1 MGSAL
6 PTMRNE
12 NEPGIIEPFQDL
24 PYSAT
29 WKHRSRKD
37 WEMDS
42 IKRIARTTGFLYL
55 IIAVANFFVFFFI
68 VPSVSVPG
76 NATATANNI
85 LASESLY
92 RAGIASYL
100 VVFLSDIAVAVLLYV
115 LLKPVSRTL
124 ALIMMVARLAQ
135 TAIHGMNLLNYVFPL
150 LLLNSAD
157 FLTVFEPGQLHAL
170 ALLFSDAHNL
180 GVLISEAF
188 FGLSTVL
195 LGYLVFK
202 SGFFPRILGV
212 LLVIAALG
220 YFVDSFGILL
230 FPDYAGIIAQV
241 VPAALI
247 IGELSFTFWLLVKGV
262 DAKEWKRRAVESDQH
277 DPSRAK
283 TGRPQLKATRA

>member
-6 PTMRNE
+6 PTMRKE

-42 IKRIARTTGFLYL
+42 INRLARTTGFLYL
-55 IIAVANFFVFFFI
+55 VIAVANFFVFFFI

-76 NATATANNI
+76 DATATANNI

-157 FLTVFEPGQLHAL
+157 SLTVFEPGQLHAL

>member
-1 MGSAL
+1 
-6 PTMRNE
+6 
-12 NEPGIIEPFQDL
+12 
-24 PYSAT
+24 
-29 WKHRSRKD
+29 
-37 WEMDS
+37 MDS

-157 FLTVFEPGQLHAL
+157 SLTVFEPGQLHAL

>member
-1 MGSAL
+1 
-6 PTMRNE
+6 MRNE
-12 NEPGIIEPFQDL
+12 NKPGIIEPFQDL

-42 IKRIARTTGFLYL
+42 IKRLARTTGFLYL
-55 IIAVANFFVFFFI
+55 VIAVANFFVFFFI

-76 NATATANNI
+76 DATATANNI

-157 FLTVFEPGQLHAL
+157 SLTVFEPGQLHAL

-262 DAKEWKRRAVESDQH
+262 DAREWKRRAVESDQH